1 MMRLS
6 MGYPAAESEK
16 NLYFKGDRRALIRQI
31 QAVGSPESVLQWQ
44 AQVRQIT
51 VSEAIADYVYRLV
64 SATRRTGLFTVGL
77 SPRAGL
83 AVVNA
88 AKAWAFL
95 DGRDFVVPED
105 VKAVWLPVTN
115 HRVQSLQQ
123 QGSRQLLAEILEY
136 VAA

>member
-1 MMRLS
+1 M
-6 MGYPAAESEK
+6 
-16 NLYFKGDRRALIRQI
+16 
-31 QAVGSPESVLQWQ
+31 
-44 AQVRQIT
+44 
-51 VSEAIADYVYRLV
+51 
-64 SATRRTGLFTVGL
+64 
-77 SPRAGL
+77 
-83 AVVNA
+83 VNA

-123 QGSRQLLAEILEY
+123 QSSRQLLAEILEH

>member
-1 MMRLS
+1 M
-6 MGYPAAESEK
+6 
-16 NLYFKGDRRALIRQI
+16 
-31 QAVGSPESVLQWQ
+31 LQWQ

-64 SATRRTGLFTVGL
+64 SATRRAGLFTVGL

-95 DGRDFVVPED
+95 DGRASVVPED

-123 QGSRQLLAEILEY
+123 QGNRQLLAEILEH

>member
-1 MMRLS
+1 M
-6 MGYPAAESEK
+6 
-16 NLYFKGDRRALIRQI
+16 
-31 QAVGSPESVLQWQ
+31 
-44 AQVRQIT
+44 
-51 VSEAIADYVYRLV
+51 SEAIADYVYRLV

-105 VKAVWLPVTN
+105 AKAVWLPVTN

-123 QGSRQLLAEILEY
+123 QSSRQLLAEILEH